1 MQSVK
6 CKATS
11 RAGLSRASG
20 SSGSG
25 ARLHRLHSGPA
36 GRHSG
41 SARDQDWAGKSET
54 KLSVGATIL
63 QCQLGLAEMTDIVP
77 GQWQCLSDGQNMT
90 WGARGSAVNIKH
102 TRKTSLNINS
112 SSFQHLLTFFF
123 NLFPWWYEYLK
134 ILVFQFWHL
143 GVNLEMA
150 LMSLLMWLLRLFKM
164 GVHLHAVVCGCE
176 RLKFDLF
183 HFCDSSLFTLLG
195 FLINKTYRCLKI
207 IYIFGWLKFQLCLQ
221 NNLEPSPCQAASGWV
236 GPACFAPKIWNAGWW
251 CWLVFSL
258 CQN

>member
-90 WGARGSAVNIKH
+90 WGARGTARSTFDTLVKH
-102 TRKTSLNINS
+102 RWILTH
-112 SSFQHLLTFFF
+112 HLLVDIFFQ
-123 NLFPWWYEYLK
+123 Y
-134 ILVFQFWHL
+134 
-143 GVNLEMA
+143 
-150 LMSLLMWLLRLFKM
+150 
-164 GVHLHAVVCGCE
+164 
-176 RLKFDLF
+176 
-183 HFCDSSLFTLLG
+183 
-195 FLINKTYRCLKI
+195 
-207 IYIFGWLKFQLCLQ
+207 
-221 NNLEPSPCQAASGWV
+221 
-236 GPACFAPKIWNAGWW
+236 
-251 CWLVFSL
+251 FSL
-258 CQN
+258 VIWTLENLSFSILAFWCRFGDGSNVIINVTFTPFQNGSAFARSCMWVWAAQIWFVSFLWLFFVYITWVSYKQNL